1 MVISQSEILGQLNKN
16 TIVFLNF
23 ILSNDI
29 YKLHKSICQN
39 LISYGHKL
47 TLVRCDRSVNFCSL
61 NPFGFKSICKQCEIQ
76 SALFASDIGCDSIML
91 SSVVSVQKYIANND
105 LNEGVNSSISSLLR
119 KSNLNFEYYFKDNFG
134 YSSSK
139 IFNAFFSIFLSK
151 NIDNLFLFNGRF
163 SCGRSAISAAE
174 NNGVNFFTYDYKKGE
189 SPFLFIN
196 TTVHNI
202 NQNIAT
208 LNLIKDN
215 DIDIHVKNS
224 FNMRINHLPTFEKI
238 YTKKQVSGYFDKNYL
253 IPEDKMIITFFLGS
267 EDEFSY
273 LGKYWGGKQYISQIN
288 FIEILASKIDI
299 EHFSIIVR
307 MHPNQASSNRLE
319 LNKLIRQLQSIEN
332 ITLIYPEDK
341 VDSYELVKK
350 SKAVISS
357 MSFIGVE
364 SYLLGTPSF
373 FISKCLYSEYIP
385 NSVIY
390 DVDSFLSKINMHT
403 IALDSI
409 QILRAKKLY
418 YFFAFLKSDVF
429 ENLNSI
435 LILKSQYPISFYFFK
450 VINRFLLW
458 IKV

>member
-1 MVISQSEILGQLNKN
+1 MVVSQSELLRQLNKN

-23 ILSNDI
+23 ILSKDI

-39 LISYGHKL
+39 LISSGHIL
-47 TLVRCDRSVNFCSL
+47 TLVSCDRSVNFCSL

-76 SALFASDIGCDSIML
+76 SALLAAEIGCDSIML
-91 SSVVSVQKYIANND
+91 STVVSEQKYIPNND

-119 KSNLNFEYYFKDNFG
+119 KSNLNSEDYFKRNFG
-134 YSSSK
+134 HSSSK

-163 SCGRSAISAAE
+163 NCGRSAISAAE

-202 NQNIAT
+202 KQNIT
-208 LNLIKDN
+208 ILNLIEDN
-215 DIDIHVKNS
+215 DIDIPVSNS
-224 FNMRINHLPTFEKI
+224 FNMRINHFPTFEKV
-238 YTKKQVSGYFDKNYL
+238 YTKKQVSGYFDRNYV
-253 IPEDKMIITFFLGS
+253 IPKDKKIITFFLGS

-273 LGKYWGGKQYISQIN
+273 LGKYWEGKQYLSQIN

-299 EHFSIIVR
+299 DHFSIIVR
-307 MHPNQASSNRLE
+307 MHPNQASSNRGE
-319 LNKLIRQLQSIEN
+319 LNKLIRQLQSIKN
-332 ITLIYPEDK
+332 ITLIYPADK

-350 SKAVISS
+350 SKVVISS

-364 SYLLGTPSF
+364 SFLLGTPSF

-390 DVDSFLSKINMHT
+390 DVDCFISKITMHK
-403 IALDSI
+403 ISLDFV
-409 QILRAKKLY
+409 QILTAKKLY
-418 YFFAFLKSDVF
+418 YFFAFLKSDLF

-435 LILKSQYPISFYFFK
+435 LISKSQRSISFYFFK
-450 VINRFLLW
+450 VINKFLLW